1 MRGSNILRF
10 EEAMTPED
18 VKKYDLQE
26 VLQSPVNLDF
36 RCIISS
42 LPPHCRDVG
51 VIDRAHFYLCTR
63 GIIMLSTGAYGY
75 VGHAKLSFRCRQAL
89 PGDLRLHFMPWN
101 SIRVIRTKRYVFYDR
116 KTIVSEKRSMMR
128 FKQDVSR
135 ALRVYNTELYRPLST
150 KDEGYRVKA
159 EKGIY
164 ISEDGMC
171 YIMKRNQSN
180 HYYFVRW
187 LAYADFLTL
196 LKKMTL

>member
-1 MRGSNILRF
+1 
-10 EEAMTPED
+10 MTPED

-36 RCIISS
+36 RCIIST

-51 VIDRAHFYLCTR
+51 VIGRAHFYLCTR

-75 VGHAKLSFRCRQAL
+75 VGHAKLSFRCRQSL

-164 ISEDGMC
+164 ISEDGIC

-180 HYYFVRW
+180 HYYFAKW
-187 LAYADFLTL
+187 LSYPDFITL
-196 LKKMTL
+196 LKKMTP